1 MNNGKIMGG
10 LVLAGA
16 IALGYYIFTG
26 GKEEEDKSLGE
37 LNTAKTKGGKVAQRK
52 AVFAKLDEEGKVFP
66 KNRNGVRKKAVKKK
80 RKK

>member
-16 IALGYYIFTG
+16 IALGYYILTG
-26 GKEEEDKSLGE
+26 GKEEDKGLGE
-37 LNTAKTKGGKVAQRK
+37 LNTAKTKILRVAQRK

-80 RKK
+80 GKGS